1 MSHHNHC
8 YSFIESHWSFHLLL
22 RVSLEMVR
30 KYLGCTNTSHLL
42 LNVYPTG
49 LCCGRACSEGH
60 WEFIWLAASTTSTEM
75 LLVCTEASSIFQL
88 PRYPQS
94 SQSCSKA
101 HLCQSTQLGAL
112 ALLFRLWGPKLPFLT
127 LQHSF
132 ILSCLKAMLEKCHLL
147 VLVEIS
153 CTFHFEYNLGE
164 RFAEHYL
171 TWPIV

>member
-1 MSHHNHC
+1 
-8 YSFIESHWSFHLLL
+8 
-22 RVSLEMVR
+22 MV
-30 KYLGCTNTSHLL
+30 
-42 LNVYPTG
+42 
-49 LCCGRACSEGH
+49 
-60 WEFIWLAASTTSTEM
+60 
-75 LLVCTEASSIFQL
+75 LVCTEAAASFSSLGTLRAPSPAPRHIFV
-88 PRYPQS
+88 R
-94 SQSCSKA
+94 A
-101 HLCQSTQLGAL
+101 QLGAL

-171 TWPIV
+171 T

>member
-1 MSHHNHC
+1 M
-8 YSFIESHWSFHLLL
+8 FIPQVFVVDGPAQKDIENSSDLLL
-22 RVSLEMVR
+22 APPVLR
-30 KYLGCTNTSHLL
+30 
-42 LNVYPTG
+42 
-49 LCCGRACSEGH
+49 CCWCVQKQ
-60 WEFIWLAASTTSTEM
+60 AASF
-75 LLVCTEASSIFQL
+75 SSLGTLRAPSPAPRHIFV
-88 PRYPQS
+88 R
-94 SQSCSKA
+94 A
-101 HLCQSTQLGAL
+101 QLGAL

-171 TWPIV
+171 T

>member
-1 MSHHNHC
+1 
-8 YSFIESHWSFHLLL
+8 
-22 RVSLEMVR
+22 
-30 KYLGCTNTSHLL
+30 
-42 LNVYPTG
+42 
-49 LCCGRACSEGH
+49 
-60 WEFIWLAASTTSTEM
+60 
-75 LLVCTEASSIFQL
+75 VCTEASSIFQL

-164 RFAEHYL
+164 RFCRALLDMTHSLALNLIKIHITGEPASSGHL
-171 TWPIV
+171 EGLHHLQNSFVPTCKRQWCSFSCRSQA